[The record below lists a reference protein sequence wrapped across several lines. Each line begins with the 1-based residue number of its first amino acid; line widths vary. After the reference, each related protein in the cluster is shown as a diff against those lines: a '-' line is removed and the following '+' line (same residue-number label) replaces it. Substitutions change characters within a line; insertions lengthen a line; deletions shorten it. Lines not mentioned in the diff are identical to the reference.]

1 MLDLHIFKK
10 ILSPSV
16 FVHSPTA
23 HVPNAGLGHALAS
36 SDATLDL
43 RICRLF
49 FSTFPFM
56 AEKTLLLLDSFALAF
71 RMFYAY
77 SQNPLVNSKGEDVS
91 MMHGYWGAVL
101 RILAKHK
108 PTHFAIARD
117 VAHTKTFRHELYPD
131 YKANRGPMPEE
142 MAAQMPLLCESMEAS
157 GIPLLSEPGYEAD
170 DVMASAAEAAVN
182 AGFDHVVIISKD
194 KDMSQI
200 VTDKIHL
207 FHLEKGADGID
218 FGPQQVLEKYGIPPE
233 KIRDYLALMGD
244 SSDNVPG
251 VPKVGPKTAIQLLTE
266 YGDMDN
272 IYANLDNIKKK
283 GLHDNLANNKEQ
295 AFLSRELVTLQTK
308 RAYHGNLDALEF
320 CGLHS
325 DTLEGIFREHEIN
338 SLIRLLE
345 NVPSKTGFVRNEDGS
360 DEGSNSSE
368 CGCNDESGDSA
379 KVQKASFPADLP
391 PTYICVDNE
400 KIFEQMKKEFDAATE
415 IGIDTETDGLDPM
428 QCNIVGLC
436 LAAAEK
442 DGSVPKGYYVPLGHT
457 DDIGFPY
464 PSGKGGNFDFN
475 VIKNWLIDFWH
486 DSCEPA
492 TEKSSDSS
500 DNKQRRAL
508 VFHNAKFDLHVLA
521 RTFGLTQKE
530 IDSANI
536 VDTLIAAWMLS
547 PGQTGL
553 GLDNQVMQ
561 LLQHEM
567 IPIENLIGR
576 GKNQITFNRVNIKD
590 ATEYGAEDAVYT
602 LRLWK
607 PLRTKLQKYDYEKY
621 FFSQEMPLLKVLY
634 QMEGVGAF
642 VDTKILK
649 KLETDL
655 QHRIEKLEKEIC
667 DMAGCEFNIGSPKQ
681 LGEVLF
687 DTLGLPEIKKRSTD
701 AAVLEE
707 LSFRAAHPIV
717 FAVIEYR
724 ELKKMQ
730 STYVSVLPTLVNP
743 DTKRIH
749 TSFIQWGTATGRLSS
764 RDPNLQNIPV
774 RSELGKQIR
783 AAFVPQNPSN
793 VILAVDYSQIELR
806 MLAHLSGDEALI
818 ESYKEG
824 IDIHARTAAAINRVN
839 IDDVTADMRRDAKVV
854 NFGVLYGMTAF
865 RLSRDLKIPMGQAKS
880 FIDGYFEM
888 YQGVQKFI
896 EDTKAAAHRDGYVET
911 LSGRRRYIAGIDSSD
926 RMESQMAERMAV
938 NTPVQGSAADLIKIA
953 MIRIQKRINDENLPL
968 RMMLQVHDELVFEC
982 PKDQVEELSAMVKS
996 EMEGAMEL
1004 KVPLVASVGFGK
1016 NWLEAH

>member
-1 MLDLHIFKK
+1 
-10 ILSPSV
+10 
-16 FVHSPTA
+16 
-23 HVPNAGLGHALAS
+23 
-36 SDATLDL
+36 
-43 RICRLF
+43 
-49 FSTFPFM
+49 M

-308 RAYHGNLDALEF
+308 RAYNGNLDALEF
-320 CGLHS
+320 CGIHS
-325 DTLEGIFREHEIN
+325 DTLENIFREHEIN

-345 NVPSKTGFVRNEDGS
+345 NVPSKTGFVRKDGS
-360 DEGSNSSE
+360 DDSATGAENNGTS
-368 CGCNDESGDSA
+368 DDASGDSSNS
-379 KVQKASFPADLP
+379 KVTKASFPADHP
-391 PTYICVDNE
+391 PTYICVDNDE
-400 KIFEQMKKEFDAATE
+400 VFEQMKKEFDEATE

-436 LAAAEK
+436 LAAAAK
-442 DGSVPKGYYVPLGHT
+442 DGSVPKGYYIPLGHT

-464 PSGKGGNFDFN
+464 PAGKGGNFDFN
-475 VIKNWLIDFWH
+475 VTKKWFVDFWN
-486 DSCEPA
+486 DSCARPD
-492 TEKSSDSS
+492 SDS
-500 DNKQRRAL
+500 KQHSGDPKRSL

-521 RTFGLTQKE
+521 RTFGLTQKQ

-536 VDTLIAAWMLS
+536 IDTLIAAWMLS

-576 GKNQITFNRVNIKD
+576 GKNQITFNRTPIKD

-602 LRLWK
+602 LRLWA
-607 PLRTKLQKYDYEKY
+607 PLRAKLQKYDYEKY

-649 KLETDL
+649 KLQTDL
-655 QHRIEKLEKEIC
+655 EHRIEKLEKEIC

-707 LSFRAAHPIV
+707 LSFRSAHPIV

-774 RSELGKQIR
+774 RSDLGKQIR
-783 AAFVPQNPSN
+783 AAFVPQNPNN

-824 IDIHARTAAAINRVN
+824 IDIHARTAAAINRVSLE
-839 IDDVTADMRRDAKVV
+839 DVTADMRRDAKVV

-865 RLSRDLKIPMGQAKS
+865 RLSRDLKIPMAQAKS

-896 EDTKAAAHRDGYVET
+896 DDTKAAAHRDGYVET

-996 EMEGAMEL
+996 EMESAMEL

>member
-1 MLDLHIFKK
+1 
-10 ILSPSV
+10 
-16 FVHSPTA
+16 
-23 HVPNAGLGHALAS
+23 
-36 SDATLDL
+36 
-43 RICRLF
+43 
-49 FSTFPFM
+49 M
-56 AEKTLLLLDSFALAF
+56 AEKTLLLLDSYALAF

-77 SQNPLVNSKGEDVS
+77 SQNPLKNSQGEDVS

-142 MAAQMPLLCESMEAS
+142 MAVQMPLLGESLEAS

-170 DVMASAAEAAVN
+170 DVMASTAVAAIE
-182 AGFDHVVIISKD
+182 AGFDSVVILSKD

-207 FHLEKGADGID
+207 FHLTKGADGID
-218 FGPQQVLEKYGIPPE
+218 FGPEQVMEKYGLPPE

-244 SSDNVPG
+244 ASDNVPG
-251 VPKVGPKTAIQLLTE
+251 VPKVGPKTAIQLLND

-272 IYANLDNIKKK
+272 LYANLDKITKK
-283 GLHDNLANNKEQ
+283 GLHDNLANNREK

-308 RAYHGNLDALEF
+308 RAFSGNLEALEYN
-320 CGLHS
+320 GLHV
-325 DTLEGIFREHEIN
+325 DTLAQMFKDHEIN
-338 SLIRLLE
+338 SLLRLLE
-345 NVPSKTGFVRNEDGS
+345 KVPSKAGFVSDG
-360 DEGSNSSE
+360 EPV
-368 CGCNDESGDSA
+368 A
-379 KVQKASFPADLP
+379 ASFPVEDLP
-391 PTYICVDNE
+391 TYVCVDTE
-400 KIFEQMKKEFDAATE
+400 EIFEQMKAEFAAASTV
-415 IGIDTETDGLDPM
+415 GIDTETDGLDPM

-436 LAAAEK
+436 LACADN
-442 DGSVPKGYYVPLGHT
+442 DGKVAKGYYIPLAHT
-457 DDIGFPY
+457 DEIGFPL
-464 PSGKGGNFDFN
+464 PASKGGNFDFN
-475 VIKNWLIDFWH
+475 KAKEWFCAFFADVT
-486 DSCEPA
+486 PA
-492 TEKSSDSS
+492 AGSETP
-500 DNKQRRAL
+500 RAF

-521 RTFGLTQKE
+521 RAFKIPQTV
-530 IDSANI
+530 IDNANI
-536 VDTLIAAWMLS
+536 IDTLIAAWMLS
-547 PGQTGL
+547 PGQSGL

-561 LLQHEM
+561 RLQHEM

-576 GKNQITFNRVNIKD
+576 GKNQITFNRTPIKD

-607 PLRTKLQKYDYEKY
+607 PLKQELEKLDYVKY
-621 FFSQEMPLLKVLY
+621 FFAQEMPLLKVLY
-634 QMEGVGAF
+634 QMESVGVAID
-642 VDTKILK
+642 VPALK
-649 KLETDL
+649 TLEQEL
-655 QHRIEKLEKEIC
+655 ARRIENLEKEIC
-667 DMAGCEFNIGSPKQ
+667 DMAGVEFNIGSPKQ
-681 LGEVLF
+681 LGDVLF

-701 AAVLEE
+701 AVVLEE
-707 LSFRAAHPIV
+707 LSYKAPHPIV

-730 STYVSVLPTLVNP
+730 STYISVLPTLINP
-743 DTKRIH
+743 DTRRIH

-774 RSELGKQIR
+774 RSDLGKKIR
-783 AAFVPQNPSN
+783 AAFIPQSKDN

-824 IDIHARTAAAINRVN
+824 IDIHARTAAAIYGV
-839 IDDVTADMRRDAKVV
+839 DLDAVTSDMRRDAKVV

-865 RLSRDLKIPMGQAKS
+865 RLARDLKIPMSQARD
-880 FIDGYFEM
+880 FIDGYFGM
-888 YQGVQKFI
+888 YQGVQQFI

-953 MIRIQKRINDENLPL
+953 MIRIQKRINEENLPL

-982 PKDQVEELSAMVKS
+982 PRDQVEAMAQMVKS
-996 EMEGAMEL
+996 EMEGAMQL
-1004 KVPLVASVGFGK
+1004 KVPLVASVGFGE

>member
-1 MLDLHIFKK
+1 M
-10 ILSPSV
+10 P
-16 FVHSPTA
+16 
-23 HVPNAGLGHALAS
+23 
-36 SDATLDL
+36 ATLGL
-43 RICRLF
+43 RI
-49 FSTFPFM
+49 FSTFPSM

-170 DVMASAAEAAVN
+170 DVMASAAEAAVK

-218 FGPQQVLEKYGIPPE
+218 FGPQQVIEKYGIPPE

-320 CGLHS
+320 CGIHS

-345 NVPSKTGFVRNEDGS
+345 NVPSKTGFVRKDDS
-360 DEGSNSSE
+360 DDPATGAEN
-368 CGCNDESGDSA
+368 N
-379 KVQKASFPADLP
+379 KVGEPAEPPADNP

-400 KIFEQMKKEFDAATE
+400 ETFEQLKKEFDKATE

-436 LAAAEK
+436 LAAAAK
-442 DGSVPKGYYVPLGHT
+442 DGSVPKGYYIPLGHT

-464 PSGKGGNFDFN
+464 PAGKGGNFDFN
-475 VIKNWLIDFWH
+475 ATKKWFIDFWN
-486 DSCEPA
+486 DSCD
-492 TEKSSDSS
+492 TKRS
-500 DNKQRRAL
+500 L

-521 RTFGLTQKE
+521 RTFGLTQKQ

-576 GKNQITFNRVNIKD
+576 GKNQITFNRTPIKD

-602 LRLWK
+602 LRLWA
-607 PLRTKLQKYDYEKY
+607 PLRMKLQKYDYEKY

-655 QHRIEKLEKEIC
+655 QHRIEKIEKEIC

-774 RSELGKQIR
+774 RSDLGKQIR
-783 AAFVPQNPSN
+783 AAFVPQNPNN

-806 MLAHLSGDEALI
+806 MLAHLSGDVALI

-839 IDDVTADMRRDAKVV
+839 LEDVTADMRRDAKVV

-896 EDTKAAAHRDGYVET
+896 DDTKAAAHRDGYVET

-982 PKDQVEELSAMVKS
+982 PKGQVEELSEMVKA

>member
-1 MLDLHIFKK
+1 M
-10 ILSPSV
+10 P
-16 FVHSPTA
+16 
-23 HVPNAGLGHALAS
+23 
-36 SDATLDL
+36 
-43 RICRLF
+43 
-49 FSTFPFM
+49 
-56 AEKTLLLLDSFALAF
+56 KTLLLLDSYALAF

-77 SQNPLVNSKGEDVS
+77 SQNPLKNSQGEDVS

-101 RILAKHK
+101 RILAQHK

-142 MAAQMPLLCESMEAS
+142 MAAQMPLLGESLEAS

-170 DVMASAAEAAVN
+170 DVMASTAVAAVE
-182 AGFDHVVIISKD
+182 AGFDSVVILSKD

-207 FHLEKGADGID
+207 FHLTKGADGID
-218 FGPQQVLEKYGIPPE
+218 FGPEQVLEKYGLPPE

-244 SSDNVPG
+244 ASDNVPG
-251 VPKVGPKTAIQLLTE
+251 VPKVGPKTAIQLLND

-272 IYANLDNIKKK
+272 LYANLDKITKK
-283 GLHDNLANNKEQ
+283 GLHDNLANNREK

-308 RAYHGNLDALEF
+308 RAFSGNLDALEYN
-320 CGLHS
+320 GLHV
-325 DTLEGIFREHEIN
+325 DTLAQMFKDHEIN
-338 SLIRLLE
+338 SLLRLLE
-345 NVPSKTGFVRNEDGS
+345 KVPSKTGFVRNDDPNNAGA
-360 DEGSNSSE
+360 EGAN
-368 CGCNDESGDSA
+368 GDVA
-379 KVQKASFPADLP
+379 IQAASFPVDVP
-391 PTYICVDNE
+391 PPYICVDTDE
-400 KIFEQMKKEFDAATE
+400 IFEQMKAEFSASSL
-415 IGIDTETDGLDPM
+415 IGVDTETDGLDPM
-428 QCNIVGLC
+428 QCNIVGFC
-436 LAAAEK
+436 LASADSEGNVA
-442 DGSVPKGYYVPLGHT
+442 KGYYIPLAHT
-457 DDIGFPY
+457 DEIGFPL
-464 PSGKGGNFDFN
+464 PAGKGGNFDFN
-475 VIKNWLIDFWH
+475 KAANWFKEFFADNAPVA
-486 DSCEPA
+486 DNNGA
-492 TEKSSDSS
+492 DGASS
-500 DNKQRRAL
+500 KRAF

-521 RTFGLTQKE
+521 RAFKIPQAT

-547 PGQTGL
+547 PGQSGL

-561 LLQHEM
+561 RLQHEM

-576 GKNQITFNRVNIKD
+576 GKNQITFNRTSIKD

-602 LRLWK
+602 LRLWE
-607 PLRTKLQKYDYEKY
+607 PLRRELEKLDYVKY
-621 FFSQEMPLLKVLY
+621 FFAQEMPLLKVLY
-634 QMEGVGAF
+634 QMESVGVAID
-642 VDTKILK
+642 VPALK
-649 KLETDL
+649 TLEQEL
-655 QHRIEKLEKEIC
+655 ARRIENLEKEIC
-667 DMAGCEFNIGSPKQ
+667 DMAGVEFNIGSPKQ
-681 LGEVLF
+681 LGDVLF

-701 AAVLEE
+701 AVVLEE
-707 LSFRAAHPIV
+707 LSYKAPHPIV

-730 STYVSVLPTLVNP
+730 STYISVLPTLINP
-743 DTKRIH
+743 DTRRIH

-774 RSELGKQIR
+774 RSDLGKKIR
-783 AAFVPQNPSN
+783 AAFIPQSKDN

-806 MLAHLSGDEALI
+806 MLAHLSGDAALI

-824 IDIHARTAAAINRVN
+824 IDIHARTAAAIYGV
-839 IDDVTADMRRDAKVV
+839 DLDAVTSDMRRDAKVV

-865 RLSRDLKIPMGQAKS
+865 RLARDLKIPMSQARD
-880 FIDGYFEM
+880 FIDGYFGM
-888 YQGVQKFI
+888 YQGVQQFI

-953 MIRIQKRINDENLPL
+953 MIRIQKRINEEKLPL
-968 RMMLQVHDELVFEC
+968 KMMLQVHDELVFEC
-982 PKDQVEELSAMVKS
+982 PRDQVEAMAQMVKS

-1004 KVPLVASVGFGK
+1004 KVPLVASVGFGE

>member
-1 MLDLHIFKK
+1 M
-10 ILSPSV
+10 P
-16 FVHSPTA
+16 
-23 HVPNAGLGHALAS
+23 
-36 SDATLDL
+36 
-43 RICRLF
+43 
-49 FSTFPFM
+49 
-56 AEKTLLLLDSFALAF
+56 EKTLLLLDSYALAF

-77 SQNPLVNSKGEDVS
+77 SQNPLKNSQGEEVS

-142 MAAQMPLLCESMEAS
+142 MAAQMPLLGESLEAS

-170 DVMASAAEAAVN
+170 DVMASTAMAAVE
-182 AGFDHVVIISKD
+182 AGFDHVVILSKD

-207 FHLEKGADGID
+207 FHLTKGADGID
-218 FGPQQVLEKYGIPPE
+218 FGPEQVLEKYGLPPE

-244 SSDNVPG
+244 ASDNVPG
-251 VPKVGPKTAIQLLTE
+251 VPKVGPKTAIQLLNDF
-266 YGDMDN
+266 GDMDN
-272 IYANLDNIKKK
+272 LYANLDKVTKK
-283 GLHDNLANNKEQ
+283 GLHDNLENNREK

-308 RAYHGNLDALEF
+308 RAFSGNLDTLEYN
-320 CGLHS
+320 GLHV
-325 DTLEGIFREHEIN
+325 DTLAQMFKDHEIN
-338 SLIRLLE
+338 SLLRLLE
-345 NVPSKTGFVRNEDGS
+345 GIPSKTGFVRESDGT
-360 DEGSNSSE
+360 GSA
-368 CGCNDESGDSA
+368 DSA
-379 KVQKASFPADLP
+379 NGDAVVSADFPVDVP
-391 PTYICVDNE
+391 PTYICVDTDE
-400 KIFEQMKKEFDAATE
+400 IFEQMKAEFAAASTV
-415 IGIDTETDGLDPM
+415 GIDTETDGLDPM
-428 QCNIVGLC
+428 QCNLVGLC
-436 LAAAEK
+436 LSADPA
-442 DGSVPKGYYVPLGHT
+442 KGYYIPLGHS
-457 DDIGFPY
+457 DEIGFPL
-464 PSGKGGNFDFN
+464 PTGPKGNYD
-475 VIKNWLIDFWH
+475 L
-486 DSCEPA
+486 
-492 TEKSSDSS
+492 
-500 DNKQRRAL
+500 NKVKAWFSEFIQSPREL

-521 RTFGLTQKE
+521 RTFKIPQSA
-530 IDSANI
+530 IDNANLI
-536 VDTLIAAWMLS
+536 DTLIAAWMLS
-547 PGQTGL
+547 PGQSGL

-561 LLQHEM
+561 RLQHEM

-602 LRLWK
+602 LRLWE
-607 PLRTKLQKYDYEKY
+607 PLKKELEKLDYVKY
-621 FFSQEMPLLKVLY
+621 FFEQEMPLLKVLF
-634 QMEGVGAF
+634 QMESVGVAID
-642 VDTKILK
+642 VPALK
-649 KLETDL
+649 TLEQEL
-655 QHRIEKLEKEIC
+655 QRRIENLEKEIC
-667 DMAGCEFNIGSPKQ
+667 DMAGFEFNIGSPKQ

-701 AAVLEE
+701 AVVLEE
-707 LSFRAAHPIV
+707 LSFKAPHPIV

-730 STYVSVLPTLVNP
+730 STYITVLPTLVNP

-774 RSELGKQIR
+774 RSDLGKKIR
-783 AAFVPQNPSN
+783 ASFVPQSKDN

-824 IDIHARTAAAINRVN
+824 IDIHARTAAAIYGVN
-839 IDDVTADMRRDAKVV
+839 LDEVNSDMRRDAKVV

-865 RLSRDLKIPMGQAKS
+865 RLSRDLKIPMSQAKD
-880 FIDGYFEM
+880 FITGYFDM
-888 YQGVQKFI
+888 YKGVQQYI
-896 EDTKAAAHRDGYVET
+896 EDIKAAAHRDGYVET

-953 MIRIQKRINDENLPL
+953 MIRIQKRINEENLPL
-968 RMMLQVHDELVFEC
+968 KMMLQVHDELVFEC
-982 PKDQVEELSAMVKS
+982 PRDQVEPMSQMVKA
-996 EMEGAMEL
+996 EMEGAMQL
-1004 KVPLVASVGFGK
+1004 KVPLVASVGFGE

>member
-1 MLDLHIFKK
+1 
-10 ILSPSV
+10 
-16 FVHSPTA
+16 
-23 HVPNAGLGHALAS
+23 
-36 SDATLDL
+36 
-43 RICRLF
+43 
-49 FSTFPFM
+49 M
-56 AEKTLLLLDSFALAF
+56 AEKTLLLLDSYALAF

-77 SQNPLVNSKGEDVS
+77 SQNPLKNSQGEDVS

-101 RILAKHK
+101 RILAKHN

-117 VAHTKTFRHELYPD
+117 VAHTKTFRHDLYPD

-142 MAAQMPLLCESMEAS
+142 MAAQMPLLGESLEAS

-170 DVMASAAEAAVN
+170 DVMASTATAAIE
-182 AGFDHVVIISKD
+182 AGFDHVVILSKD

-200 VTDKIHL
+200 VSDKIHL
-207 FHLEKGADGID
+207 FHLTKGADGID
-218 FGPQQVLEKYGIPPE
+218 FGPEQVLEKYGLPPE

-244 SSDNVPG
+244 ASDNVPG
-251 VPKVGPKTAIQLLTE
+251 VPKVGPKTAIQLLND

-272 IYANLDNIKKK
+272 LYANLDKITKK
-283 GLHDNLANNKEQ
+283 GLHDNLANNREK

-308 RAYHGNLDALEF
+308 RAFNGNLDALEYN
-320 CGLHS
+320 GLHV
-325 DTLEGIFREHEIN
+325 DTLAQMFKDHEIN
-338 SLIRLLE
+338 SLLRLLE
-345 NVPSKTGFVRNEDGS
+345 KVPSKTGFVREDSSENGADGS
-360 DEGSNSSE
+360 AAVERT
-368 CGCNDESGDSA
+368 
-379 KVQKASFPADLP
+379 SFPVEEL
-391 PTYICVDNE
+391 PTYICVDTDE
-400 KIFEQMKKEFDAATE
+400 IFEQMKAEFNAATTV
-415 IGIDTETDGLDPM
+415 GIDTETDGLDPM

-436 LAAAEK
+436 LSADPA
-442 DGSVPKGYYVPLGHT
+442 KGYYIPLAHT
-457 DDIGFPY
+457 DEIGFPL
-464 PSGKGGNFDFN
+464 PATKGGNFDFN
-475 VIKNWLIDFWH
+475 KVASWLKDLIK
-486 DSCEPA
+486 SPRE
-492 TEKSSDSS
+492 
-500 DNKQRRAL
+500 L

-521 RTFGLTQKE
+521 RAFKIPQAD

-547 PGQTGL
+547 PGQSGL

-561 LLQHEM
+561 RLQHEM

-576 GKNQITFNRVNIKD
+576 GKNQITFNRAPIKD

-602 LRLWK
+602 LRLWE
-607 PLRTKLQKYDYEKY
+607 PLKKELEKFDYVKY
-621 FFSQEMPLLKVLY
+621 FFEQEMPLLKVLY
-634 QMEGVGAF
+634 QMETVGVAID
-642 VDTKILK
+642 VPALK
-649 KLETDL
+649 TLEQEL
-655 QHRIEKLEKEIC
+655 QQKIEKLEKEIC
-667 DMAGCEFNIGSPKQ
+667 DMAGFEFNIGSPKQ

-701 AAVLEE
+701 AVVLEE
-707 LSFRAAHPIV
+707 LSFRAPHPIV
-717 FAVIEYR
+717 FSVIEYR

-730 STYVSVLPTLVNP
+730 STYISVLPTLVNP
-743 DTKRIH
+743 DTHRIH

-774 RSELGKQIR
+774 RSDLGKKIR
-783 AAFVPQNPSN
+783 AAFIPQGKDN

-824 IDIHARTAAAINRVN
+824 IDIHARTAAAIYGAD
-839 IDDVTADMRRDAKVV
+839 IKDVTSDMRRDAKVV

-865 RLSRDLKIPMGQAKS
+865 RLARDLKIPMSQAKD
-880 FIDGYFEM
+880 FITGYFDM
-888 YQGVQKFI
+888 YQGVQKYI
-896 EDTKAAAHRDGYVET
+896 EDVKASAHRDGYVET

-953 MIRIQKRINDENLPL
+953 MIRIQKKINDENLPL

-982 PKDQVEELSAMVKS
+982 PKDQVEPMSQMVKA
-996 EMEGAMEL
+996 EMEGAMQL
-1004 KVPLVASVGFGK
+1004 KVPLVASVGFGE

>member
-1 MLDLHIFKK
+1 
-10 ILSPSV
+10 
-16 FVHSPTA
+16 
-23 HVPNAGLGHALAS
+23 
-36 SDATLDL
+36 
-43 RICRLF
+43 
-49 FSTFPFM
+49 M
-56 AEKTLLLLDSFALAF
+56 AEKTLLLLDSYALAF

-77 SQNPLVNSKGEDVS
+77 SQNPLKNSQGEDVS

-101 RILAKHK
+101 RILAKHN

-117 VAHTKTFRHELYPD
+117 VAHTKTFRHDLYPD

-142 MAAQMPLLCESMEAS
+142 MAAQMPLLGESLEAS

-170 DVMASAAEAAVN
+170 DVMASTATAAIE
-182 AGFDHVVIISKD
+182 AGFDHVVILSKD

-200 VTDKIHL
+200 VSDKIHL
-207 FHLEKGADGID
+207 FHLTKGADGID
-218 FGPQQVLEKYGIPPE
+218 FGPEQVLEKYGLPPE

-244 SSDNVPG
+244 ASDNVPG
-251 VPKVGPKTAIQLLTE
+251 VPKVGPKTAIQLLND

-272 IYANLDNIKKK
+272 LYANLDKITKK
-283 GLHDNLANNKEQ
+283 GLHDNLANNREK

-308 RAYHGNLDALEF
+308 RAFNGNLDALEYN
-320 CGLHS
+320 GLHV
-325 DTLEGIFREHEIN
+325 DTLAQMFKDHEIN
-338 SLIRLLE
+338 SLLRLLE
-345 NVPSKTGFVRNEDGS
+345 KVPSKTGFVREDSSENGADGS
-360 DEGSNSSE
+360 AAVER
-368 CGCNDESGDSA
+368 
-379 KVQKASFPADLP
+379 ASFPVEEL
-391 PTYICVDNE
+391 PTYNCVDTDE
-400 KIFEQMKKEFDAATE
+400 IFEQMMAEFNAATTV
-415 IGIDTETDGLDPM
+415 GIDTETDGLDPM

-436 LAAAEK
+436 LSADPA
-442 DGSVPKGYYVPLGHT
+442 KGYYIPLAHT
-457 DDIGFPY
+457 DEIGFPL
-464 PSGKGGNFDFN
+464 PATKGGNFDFN
-475 VIKNWLIDFWH
+475 KVASWLKDLIK
-486 DSCEPA
+486 SPRE
-492 TEKSSDSS
+492 
-500 DNKQRRAL
+500 L

-521 RTFGLTQKE
+521 RAFKIPQAD

-547 PGQTGL
+547 PGQSGL

-561 LLQHEM
+561 RLQHEM

-576 GKNQITFNRVNIKD
+576 GKNQITFNRAPIKD

-602 LRLWK
+602 LRLWE
-607 PLRTKLQKYDYEKY
+607 PLKKELEKFDYVKY
-621 FFSQEMPLLKVLY
+621 FFEQEMPLLKVLY
-634 QMEGVGAF
+634 QMETVGVAID
-642 VDTKILK
+642 VPALK
-649 KLETDL
+649 TLEQEL
-655 QHRIEKLEKEIC
+655 QQRIEKLEKEIC
-667 DMAGCEFNIGSPKQ
+667 DMAGFEFNIGSPKQ

-701 AAVLEE
+701 AVVLEE
-707 LSFRAAHPIV
+707 LSFRAPHPIV
-717 FAVIEYR
+717 FSVIEYR

-730 STYVSVLPTLVNP
+730 STYITVLPTLVNP
-743 DTKRIH
+743 DTRRIH

-774 RSELGKQIR
+774 RSDLGKKIR
-783 AAFVPQNPSN
+783 AAFIPQGKDN

-818 ESYKEG
+818 ESYREG
-824 IDIHARTAAAINRVN
+824 IDIHARTAAAIYGVGL
-839 IDDVTADMRRDAKVV
+839 DAVTSDMRRDAKVV

-865 RLSRDLKIPMGQAKS
+865 RLARDLKIPMSQAKD
-880 FIDGYFEM
+880 FITGYFDM
-888 YQGVQKFI
+888 YQGVQQYI
-896 EDTKAAAHRDGYVET
+896 EDVKASAHRDGYVET

-982 PKDQVEELSAMVKS
+982 PKDQVEAMAQMVKS

-1004 KVPLVASVGFGK
+1004 KVPLVASVGFGE
-1016 NWLEAH
+1016 NWLVAH

>member
-1 MLDLHIFKK
+1 M
-10 ILSPSV
+10 S
-16 FVHSPTA
+16 
-23 HVPNAGLGHALAS
+23 
-36 SDATLDL
+36 
-43 RICRLF
+43 
-49 FSTFPFM
+49 
-56 AEKTLLLLDSFALAF
+56 EKTLLLLDSYALAF

-77 SQNPLVNSKGEDVS
+77 SQNPLKNSQGEEVS

-142 MAAQMPLLCESMEAS
+142 MAAQMPLLGESLEAS

-170 DVMASAAEAAVN
+170 DVMASTAMAAVE
-182 AGFDHVVIISKD
+182 AGFDHVVILSKD

-200 VTDKIHL
+200 VSDKIHL
-207 FHLEKGADGID
+207 FHLTKGADGID
-218 FGPQQVLEKYGIPPE
+218 FGPEQVLEKYGLPPE

-244 SSDNVPG
+244 ASDNVPG
-251 VPKVGPKTAIQLLTE
+251 VPKVGPKTAIQLLND

-272 IYANLDNIKKK
+272 LYANLDKITKK
-283 GLHDNLANNKEQ
+283 GLHDNLANNREK

-308 RAYHGNLDALEF
+308 RAFSGNLDALEYN
-320 CGLHS
+320 GLHV
-325 DTLEGIFREHEIN
+325 DTLAQMFKDHEIN
-338 SLIRLLE
+338 SLLRLLE
-345 NVPSKTGFVRNEDGS
+345 KVPSKAGFVRDG
-360 DEGSNSSE
+360 EGEEGTSA
-368 CGCNDESGDSA
+368 GSGTLNGDA
-379 KVQKASFPADLP
+379 AIPAASVPVDVP
-391 PTYICVDNE
+391 PPYICVDTDE
-400 KIFEQMKKEFDAATE
+400 IFEQMKAEFAASSL
-415 IGIDTETDGLDPM
+415 IGVDTETDGLDPM
-428 QCNIVGLC
+428 QCNLVGLC
-436 LAAAEK
+436 LAAADSE
-442 DGSVPKGYYVPLGHT
+442 GNVAKGYYIPLGHS
-457 DDIGFPY
+457 DEIGFPL
-464 PSGKGGNFDFN
+464 PTGPKGNFDLNKVKAWF
-475 VIKNWLIDFWH
+475 
-486 DSCEPA
+486 CEFFA
-492 TEKSSDSS
+492 
-500 DNKQRRAL
+500 DNAPVAENDGAEGAASKRAF

-521 RTFGLTQKE
+521 RAFKIPQTV
-530 IDSANI
+530 IDNANI
-536 VDTLIAAWMLS
+536 IDTLIAAWMLS
-547 PGQTGL
+547 PGQSGL

-561 LLQHEM
+561 RLQHEM

-576 GKNQITFNRVNIKD
+576 GKNQITFNRAPIKE

-607 PLRTKLQKYDYEKY
+607 PLKQELEKLDYVKY
-621 FFSQEMPLLKVLY
+621 FFEQEMPLLKVLY
-634 QMEGVGAF
+634 QMESVGVAID
-642 VDTKILK
+642 VPALK
-649 KLETDL
+649 TLEQEL
-655 QHRIEKLEKEIC
+655 ARRIENLEKEIC
-667 DMAGCEFNIGSPKQ
+667 DMAGVEFNIGSPKQ
-681 LGEVLF
+681 LGDVLF

-701 AAVLEE
+701 AVVLEE
-707 LSFRAAHPIV
+707 LSFKAPHPIV

-730 STYVSVLPTLVNP
+730 STYISVLPTLVNP

-774 RSELGKQIR
+774 RSDLGKKIR
-783 AAFVPQNPSN
+783 AAFVPQNKDN

-824 IDIHARTAAAINRVN
+824 IDIHARTAAAIYGVGLNE
-839 IDDVTADMRRDAKVV
+839 VTSDMRRDAKVV

-865 RLSRDLKIPMGQAKS
+865 RLSRDLKIPMSQAKD
-880 FIDGYFEM
+880 FITGYFDM
-888 YQGVQKFI
+888 YQGVQQYI
-896 EDTKAAAHRDGYVET
+896 EDIKAAAHRDGYVET

-953 MIRIQKRINDENLPL
+953 MIRIQKRINAENLPL

-982 PKDQVEELSAMVKS
+982 PRDQVEAMAQMVKS
-996 EMEGAMEL
+996 EMEGAMQL
-1004 KVPLVASVGFGK
+1004 KVPLVASAGFGE

>member
-1 MLDLHIFKK
+1 
-10 ILSPSV
+10 
-16 FVHSPTA
+16 
-23 HVPNAGLGHALAS
+23 
-36 SDATLDL
+36 
-43 RICRLF
+43 
-49 FSTFPFM
+49 M

-77 SQNPLVNSKGEDVS
+77 SQNPLVNSKGEEVS

-142 MAAQMPLLCESMEAS
+142 MAAQMPLLCESLEAS

-320 CGLHS
+320 CGIHS
-325 DTLEGIFREHEIN
+325 DTLEGIFKEHEIN

-345 NVPSKTGFVRNEDGS
+345 NVPSKTGFVRKDDGS
-360 DEGSNSSE
+360 SNDSRAS
-368 CGCNDESGDSA
+368 DSTSDDASGDSSNS
-379 KVQKASFPADLP
+379 KVTKASFPADLP
-391 PTYICVDNE
+391 PTYICVDNDE
-400 KIFEQMKKEFDAATE
+400 VFEQMKKEFDKATE

-436 LAAAEK
+436 LAAAAK
-442 DGSVPKGYYVPLGHT
+442 DGSVPKGYYIPLGHT

-464 PSGKGGNFDFN
+464 PAGKGGNFDFN
-475 VIKNWLIDFWH
+475 ATKKWFIEFWN
-486 DSCEPA
+486 DSCTLPASGSKRPDGEP
-492 TEKSSDSS
+492 KRS
-500 DNKQRRAL
+500 L
-508 VFHNAKFDLHVLA
+508 IFHNAKFDLHVLA
-521 RTFGLTQKE
+521 RTFGLTQQQ

-536 VDTLIAAWMLS
+536 IDTLIAAWMLS

-576 GKNQITFNRVNIKD
+576 GKNQITFNRTPIKD

-602 LRLWK
+602 LRLWA
-607 PLRTKLQKYDYEKY
+607 PLRAKLQKYDYEKY

-649 KLETDL
+649 KLQTDL
-655 QHRIEKLEKEIC
+655 EHRIEKLEKEIC

-707 LSFRAAHPIV
+707 LSFRSAHPIV

-783 AAFVPQNPSN
+783 AAFVPQNPNN

-824 IDIHARTAAAINRVN
+824 IDIHARTAAAINRVSLE
-839 IDDVTADMRRDAKVV
+839 DVTADMRRDAKVV

-865 RLSRDLKIPMGQAKS
+865 RLSRDLKIPMAQAKS

-896 EDTKAAAHRDGYVET
+896 DDTKAAAHRDGYVET

-982 PKDQVEELSAMVKS
+982 PREQVEELSAMVKS

>member
-1 MLDLHIFKK
+1 M
-10 ILSPSV
+10 P
-16 FVHSPTA
+16 
-23 HVPNAGLGHALAS
+23 
-36 SDATLDL
+36 
-43 RICRLF
+43 
-49 FSTFPFM
+49 
-56 AEKTLLLLDSFALAF
+56 EKTLLLLDSYALAF

-77 SQNPLVNSKGEDVS
+77 SQNPLKNSQGEEVS

-142 MAAQMPLLCESMEAS
+142 MAAQMPLLGESLEAS

-170 DVMASAAEAAVN
+170 DVMASTAMAAVE
-182 AGFDHVVIISKD
+182 AGFDHVVILSKD

-207 FHLEKGADGID
+207 FHLTKGADGID
-218 FGPQQVLEKYGIPPE
+218 FGPEQVLEKYGLPPE

-244 SSDNVPG
+244 TSDNVPG
-251 VPKVGPKTAIQLLTE
+251 VPKVGPKTAIQLLNDF
-266 YGDMDN
+266 GDMDN
-272 IYANLDNIKKK
+272 LYANLDKVTKK
-283 GLHDNLANNKEQ
+283 GLHDNLENNREK

-308 RAYHGNLDALEF
+308 RAFSGNLDTLEYN
-320 CGLHS
+320 GLHV
-325 DTLEGIFREHEIN
+325 DTLAQMFKDHEIN
-338 SLIRLLE
+338 SLLRLLE
-345 NVPSKTGFVRNEDGS
+345 GIPSKTGFVRESDGT
-360 DEGSNSSE
+360 ESS
-368 CGCNDESGDSA
+368 DSA
-379 KVQKASFPADLP
+379 NGDAVVSADFPVDVP
-391 PTYICVDNE
+391 PTYICVDTDE
-400 KIFEQMKKEFDAATE
+400 IFEQMKAEFAAASTV
-415 IGIDTETDGLDPM
+415 GIDTETDGLDPM
-428 QCNIVGLC
+428 QCNLVGLC
-436 LAAAEK
+436 LSADPA
-442 DGSVPKGYYVPLGHT
+442 KGYYIPLGHS
-457 DDIGFPY
+457 DEIGFPL
-464 PSGKGGNFDFN
+464 PTGPKGNYD
-475 VIKNWLIDFWH
+475 L
-486 DSCEPA
+486 
-492 TEKSSDSS
+492 
-500 DNKQRRAL
+500 NKVKAWFSEFIQSPREL

-521 RTFGLTQKE
+521 RAFKIPQSA
-530 IDSANI
+530 IDNANLI
-536 VDTLIAAWMLS
+536 DTLIAAWMLS
-547 PGQTGL
+547 PGQSGL

-561 LLQHEM
+561 RLQHEM

-602 LRLWK
+602 LRLWE
-607 PLRTKLQKYDYEKY
+607 PLRRELEKLDYVKY
-621 FFSQEMPLLKVLY
+621 FFEQEMPLLKVLF
-634 QMEGVGAF
+634 QMESVGVAID
-642 VDTKILK
+642 VPALK
-649 KLETDL
+649 TLEQEL
-655 QHRIEKLEKEIC
+655 QRRIENLEKEIC
-667 DMAGCEFNIGSPKQ
+667 DMAGFEFNIGSPKQ

-701 AAVLEE
+701 AVVLEE
-707 LSFRAAHPIV
+707 LSFKAPHPIV

-730 STYVSVLPTLVNP
+730 STYITVLPTLVNP

-774 RSELGKQIR
+774 RSDLGKKIR
-783 AAFVPQNPSN
+783 AAFVPQNKDN

-824 IDIHARTAAAINRVN
+824 IDIHARTAAAIYGVKLDEVN
-839 IDDVTADMRRDAKVV
+839 SDMRRDAKVV

-865 RLSRDLKIPMGQAKS
+865 RLSRDLKIPMSQAKD
-880 FIDGYFEM
+880 FITGYFDM
-888 YQGVQKFI
+888 YQGVQQYI
-896 EDTKAAAHRDGYVET
+896 EDIKAAAHRDGYVET

-953 MIRIQKRINDENLPL
+953 MIRIQKRINAEHLPL
-968 RMMLQVHDELVFEC
+968 KMMLQVHDELVFEC
-982 PKDQVEELSAMVKS
+982 PRDQVEPMSQMVKA
-996 EMEGAMEL
+996 EMEGAMQL
-1004 KVPLVASVGFGK
+1004 KVPLVASVGFGE

>member
-1 MLDLHIFKK
+1 M
-10 ILSPSV
+10 S
-16 FVHSPTA
+16 
-23 HVPNAGLGHALAS
+23 
-36 SDATLDL
+36 
-43 RICRLF
+43 
-49 FSTFPFM
+49 
-56 AEKTLLLLDSFALAF
+56 EKTLLLLDSYALAF

-77 SQNPLVNSKGEDVS
+77 SQNPLKNSQGEEVS

-142 MAAQMPLLCESMEAS
+142 MAAQMPLLGESLEAS

-170 DVMASAAEAAVN
+170 DVMASTAMAAVE
-182 AGFDHVVIISKD
+182 AGFDHVVILSKD

-200 VTDKIHL
+200 VSDKIHL
-207 FHLEKGADGID
+207 FHLTKGADGID
-218 FGPQQVLEKYGIPPE
+218 FGPEQVLEKYGLPPE

-244 SSDNVPG
+244 ASDNVPG
-251 VPKVGPKTAIQLLTE
+251 VPKVGPKTAIQLLND

-272 IYANLDNIKKK
+272 LYANLDKITKK
-283 GLHDNLANNKEQ
+283 GLHDNLANNREK

-308 RAYHGNLDALEF
+308 RAFSGNLDALEYN
-320 CGLHS
+320 GLHV
-325 DTLEGIFREHEIN
+325 DTLAQMFKDHEIN
-338 SLIRLLE
+338 SLLRLLE
-345 NVPSKTGFVRNEDGS
+345 KVPSKAGFVRDG
-360 DEGSNSSE
+360 EGEEGTSA
-368 CGCNDESGDSA
+368 GSGTLNGDA
-379 KVQKASFPADLP
+379 AIPAASVPVDVP
-391 PTYICVDNE
+391 PPYICVDTDE
-400 KIFEQMKKEFDAATE
+400 IFEQMKAEFAASSL
-415 IGIDTETDGLDPM
+415 IGVDTETDGLDPM
-428 QCNIVGLC
+428 QCNLVGLC
-436 LAAAEK
+436 LAAADSE
-442 DGSVPKGYYVPLGHT
+442 GNVAKGYYIPLGHS
-457 DDIGFPY
+457 DEIGFPL
-464 PSGKGGNFDFN
+464 PTGPKGNFDLNKVKAWF
-475 VIKNWLIDFWH
+475 
-486 DSCEPA
+486 CEFFADNAPVA
-492 TEKSSDSS
+492 ENDGTEGAASK
-500 DNKQRRAL
+500 RAF

-521 RTFGLTQKE
+521 RAFKIPQTV
-530 IDSANI
+530 IDNANI
-536 VDTLIAAWMLS
+536 IDTLIAAWMLS
-547 PGQTGL
+547 PGQSGL

-561 LLQHEM
+561 RLQHEM

-576 GKNQITFNRVNIKD
+576 GKNQITFNRAPIKE

-607 PLRTKLQKYDYEKY
+607 PLKQELEKLDYVKY
-621 FFSQEMPLLKVLY
+621 FFEQEMPLLKVLY
-634 QMEGVGAF
+634 QMESVGVAID
-642 VDTKILK
+642 VPALK
-649 KLETDL
+649 TLEQEL
-655 QHRIEKLEKEIC
+655 ARRIENLEKEIC
-667 DMAGCEFNIGSPKQ
+667 DMAGVEFNIGSPKQ
-681 LGEVLF
+681 LGDVLF

-701 AAVLEE
+701 AVVLEE
-707 LSFRAAHPIV
+707 LSFKAPHPIV

-730 STYVSVLPTLVNP
+730 STYISVLPTLVNP

-774 RSELGKQIR
+774 RSDLGKKIR
-783 AAFVPQNPSN
+783 AAFVPQNKDN

-824 IDIHARTAAAINRVN
+824 IDIHARTAAAIYGVGLNE
-839 IDDVTADMRRDAKVV
+839 VTSDMRRDAKVV

-865 RLSRDLKIPMGQAKS
+865 RLSRDLKIPMSQAKD
-880 FIDGYFEM
+880 FITGYFDM
-888 YQGVQKFI
+888 YQGVQQYI
-896 EDTKAAAHRDGYVET
+896 EDIKAAAHRDGYVET

-953 MIRIQKRINDENLPL
+953 MIRIQKRINAENLPL

-982 PKDQVEELSAMVKS
+982 PRDQVEAMAKMVKS
-996 EMEGAMEL
+996 EMEGAMQL
-1004 KVPLVASVGFGK
+1004 KVPLVASAGFGE

>member
-1 MLDLHIFKK
+1 
-10 ILSPSV
+10 
-16 FVHSPTA
+16 
-23 HVPNAGLGHALAS
+23 
-36 SDATLDL
+36 
-43 RICRLF
+43 
-49 FSTFPFM
+49 M

-117 VAHTKTFRHELYPD
+117 VAHTKTFRHKLYPD

-170 DVMASAAEAAVN
+170 DVMASAAEAAVK

-320 CGLHS
+320 CGIHS
-325 DTLEGIFREHEIN
+325 DTLESIFREHEIN

-345 NVPSKTGFVRNEDGS
+345 NVPSKTGFVRNDDS
-360 DEGSNSSE
+360 D
-368 CGCNDESGDSA
+368 DSA
-379 KVQKASFPADLP
+379 TGAENNKVGEPAEPPADIS

-400 KIFEQMKKEFDAATE
+400 ETFEQMKKEFDKATE

-428 QCNIVGLC
+428 QCSIVGLC
-436 LAAAEK
+436 LAAAAK
-442 DGSVPKGYYVPLGHT
+442 DGRVPKGYYIPLGHT

-464 PSGKGGNFDFN
+464 PAGKGGNFDFN
-475 VIKNWLIDFWH
+475 ATKKWFVEFWN
-486 DSCEPA
+486 DSCTLPA
-492 TEKSSDSS
+492 SSSKQHGGSSKSADSCNSDVIIEACKRS
-500 DNKQRRAL
+500 L

-521 RTFGLTQKE
+521 RTFGLTQKQ

-576 GKNQITFNRVNIKD
+576 GKNQITFNRTPIKD

-602 LRLWK
+602 LRLWA
-607 PLRTKLQKYDYEKY
+607 PLRMKLQKYDYEKY

-707 LSFRAAHPIV
+707 LSFRSAHPIV

-774 RSELGKQIR
+774 RSDLGKQIR
-783 AAFVPQNPSN
+783 AAFVPQNPNN

-806 MLAHLSGDEALI
+806 MLAHLSGDVALI

-824 IDIHARTAAAINRVN
+824 IDIHARTAAAINRVS
-839 IDDVTADMRRDAKVV
+839 IEDVTADMRRDAKVV

-865 RLSRDLKIPMGQAKS
+865 RLSRDLKIPMAQAKS

-896 EDTKAAAHRDGYVET
+896 DDTKAAAHRDGYVET

-982 PKDQVEELSAMVKS
+982 PKDQVEELSQMVKS

>member
-1 MLDLHIFKK
+1 
-10 ILSPSV
+10 
-16 FVHSPTA
+16 
-23 HVPNAGLGHALAS
+23 
-36 SDATLDL
+36 
-43 RICRLF
+43 
-49 FSTFPFM
+49 M
-56 AEKTLLLLDSFALAF
+56 AEKTLLLLDSYALAF

-77 SQNPLVNSKGEDVS
+77 SQNPLKNSKDEDVS

-142 MAAQMPLLCESMEAS
+142 MAAQMPLLGESLAAS

-170 DVMASAAEAAVN
+170 DVMASTAVAAAEA
-182 AGFDHVVIISKD
+182 GFDRILIISKD

-200 VTDKIHL
+200 VNDKIHL

-218 FGPQQVLEKYGIPPE
+218 FGPEQVVEKYGLPPE

-244 SSDNVPG
+244 ASDNVPG
-251 VPKVGPKTAIQLLTE
+251 VPKVGPKTAITLLEE

-272 IYANLDNIKKK
+272 IYANIDNIKKK
-283 GLHDNLANNKEQ
+283 GLHDNLANNREQ

-308 RAYHGNLDALEF
+308 RAFNGSLDALEYN
-320 CGLHS
+320 GVHV
-325 DTLEGIFREHEIN
+325 DTLAEMFKEHEIN
-338 SLIRLLE
+338 SLLRLLE
-345 NVPSKTGFVRNEDGS
+345 NIPSKTGFVKGEGS
-360 DEGSNSSE
+360 D
-368 CGCNDESGDSA
+368 SA
-379 KVQKASFPADLP
+379 SAVDGAAAEVVRADFDLP
-391 PTYICVDNE
+391 KDILPTYICVDSNE
-400 KIFEQMKKEFDAATE
+400 VFEQMKAEFAASNL

-436 LAAAEK
+436 LAATDSSDP
-442 DGSVPKGYYVPLGHT
+442 DGKVSKGYYIPLNHT
-457 DDIGFPY
+457 DEIGFPL
-464 PSGKGGNFDFN
+464 PAGKNGNFDLN
-475 VIKNWLIDFWH
+475 LAKNWFVELFTDAIPVN
-486 DSCEPA
+486 EEQP
-492 TEKSSDSS
+492 
-500 DNKQRRAL
+500 RRVF

-521 RTFGLTQKE
+521 RAFGLTIAQIEK
-530 IDSANI
+530 ANI
-536 VDTLIAAWMLS
+536 IDTLIAAWMLS
-547 PGQTGL
+547 PGATGL

-561 LLQHEM
+561 ILQHEM

-576 GKNQITFNRVNIKD
+576 GKNQITFNRVPVKA

-602 LRLWK
+602 LRLWA
-607 PLRTKLQKYDYEKY
+607 PLQKKLQAYDYEKY
-621 FFSQEMPLLKVLY
+621 FFEQEMPLLKVLF
-634 QMEGVGAF
+634 QMETEGIAIDVP
-642 VDTKILK
+642 TLK
-649 KLETDL
+649 RLEQEL
-655 QHRIEKLEKEIC
+655 ERRIQNLEKEIC

-707 LSFRAAHPIV
+707 LSFKTAHPIV
-717 FAVIEYR
+717 FSIIEYR

-730 STYVSVLPTLVNP
+730 STYISVLPTLVNP
-743 DTKRIH
+743 TTKRIH

-774 RSELGKQIR
+774 RSDLGKKIR
-783 AAFVPQNPSN
+783 AAFVPQNPDN

-806 MLAHLSGDEALI
+806 MLAHLSGDQALI
-818 ESYKEG
+818 DSYKNG
-824 IDIHARTAAAINRVN
+824 IDIHARTAAAIYGVPLENVN
-839 IDDVTADMRRDAKVV
+839 SDMRRDAKVV

-865 RLSRDLKIPMGQAKS
+865 RLSRDLKIPMGQAKD
-880 FIDGYFEM
+880 FITGYFDM
-888 YQGVQKFI
+888 YQGVQNFI
-896 EDTKAAAHRDGYVET
+896 DSTKACAHRDGYVET

-953 MIRIQKRINDENLPL
+953 MIRIQKRINDEQLPL

-982 PKDQVEELSAMVKS
+982 PKDQVDTLAAMVKS
-996 EMEGAMEL
+996 EMENAMQL
-1004 KVPLVASVGFGK
+1004 QVPLVASVGFGE
-1016 NWLEAH
+1016 NWLIAH

>member
-1 MLDLHIFKK
+1 M
-10 ILSPSV
+10 P
-16 FVHSPTA
+16 
-23 HVPNAGLGHALAS
+23 
-36 SDATLDL
+36 
-43 RICRLF
+43 
-49 FSTFPFM
+49 
-56 AEKTLLLLDSFALAF
+56 EKTLLLLDSYALAF

-77 SQNPLVNSKGEDVS
+77 SQNPLKNSQGEEVS

-142 MAAQMPLLCESMEAS
+142 MAAQMPLLGESLEAS

-170 DVMASAAEAAVN
+170 DVMASTATAAVE
-182 AGFDHVVIISKD
+182 AGFDHVVILSKD

-207 FHLEKGADGID
+207 FHLTKGADGID
-218 FGPQQVLEKYGIPPE
+218 FGPEQVLEKYGLPPE

-244 SSDNVPG
+244 ASDNVPG
-251 VPKVGPKTAIQLLTE
+251 VPKVGPKTAIQLLNDF
-266 YGDMDN
+266 GDMDN
-272 IYANLDNIKKK
+272 LYANLDKVTKK
-283 GLHDNLANNKEQ
+283 GLHDNLENNREK

-308 RAYHGNLDALEF
+308 RAFSGNLDTLEYN
-320 CGLHS
+320 GLHV
-325 DTLEGIFREHEIN
+325 DTLAQMFKDHEIN
-338 SLIRLLE
+338 SLLRLLE
-345 NVPSKTGFVRNEDGS
+345 GIPSKTGFVRETDGTGSADGS
-360 DEGSNSSE
+360 TGAEVERAD
-368 CGCNDESGDSA
+368 
-379 KVQKASFPADLP
+379 FPVDVP
-391 PTYICVDNE
+391 PTYICVDTDE
-400 KIFEQMKKEFDAATE
+400 IFEQMKAEFAAAS
-415 IGIDTETDGLDPM
+415 IVGIDTETDGLDPM
-428 QCNIVGLC
+428 QCNLVGLC
-436 LAAAEK
+436 LSADPA
-442 DGSVPKGYYVPLGHT
+442 KGYYIPLGHS
-457 DDIGFPY
+457 DEIGFPL
-464 PSGKGGNFDFN
+464 PTGPKGNYD
-475 VIKNWLIDFWH
+475 L
-486 DSCEPA
+486 
-492 TEKSSDSS
+492 
-500 DNKQRRAL
+500 NKVKAWFSEFIQSPREL

-521 RTFGLTQKE
+521 RTFKIPQSV
-530 IDSANI
+530 IDNANI
-536 VDTLIAAWMLS
+536 IDTLIAAWMLS
-547 PGQTGL
+547 PGQSGL

-561 LLQHEM
+561 RLQHEM

-602 LRLWK
+602 LRLWE
-607 PLRTKLQKYDYEKY
+607 PLKKELEKLDYVKY
-621 FFSQEMPLLKVLY
+621 FFEQEMPLLKVLF
-634 QMEGVGAF
+634 QMESVGIAID
-642 VDTKILK
+642 VPALK
-649 KLETDL
+649 TLEQEL
-655 QHRIEKLEKEIC
+655 QRRIENLEKEIC
-667 DMAGCEFNIGSPKQ
+667 DMAGFEFNIGSPKQ

-701 AAVLEE
+701 AVVLEE
-707 LSFRAAHPIV
+707 LSFKAPHPIV

-730 STYVSVLPTLVNP
+730 STYITVLPTLVNP

-774 RSELGKQIR
+774 RSDLGKKIR
-783 AAFVPQNPSN
+783 AAFVPQSKDN

-824 IDIHARTAAAINRVN
+824 IDIHARTAAAIYGVKLDEVN
-839 IDDVTADMRRDAKVV
+839 SDMRRDAKVV

-865 RLSRDLKIPMGQAKS
+865 RLSRDLKIPMSQAKD
-880 FIDGYFEM
+880 FITGYFDM
-888 YQGVQKFI
+888 YKGVQQYI
-896 EDTKAAAHRDGYVET
+896 ENIKAAAHRDGYVET

-953 MIRIQKRINDENLPL
+953 MIRIQKRINEENLPL
-968 RMMLQVHDELVFEC
+968 KMMLQVHDELVFEC
-982 PKDQVEELSAMVKS
+982 PRDQVEPMSQMVKA
-996 EMEGAMEL
+996 EMEGAMQL
-1004 KVPLVASVGFGK
+1004 KVPLVASVGFGE

>member
-1 MLDLHIFKK
+1 M
-10 ILSPSV
+10 P
-16 FVHSPTA
+16 
-23 HVPNAGLGHALAS
+23 
-36 SDATLDL
+36 
-43 RICRLF
+43 
-49 FSTFPFM
+49 
-56 AEKTLLLLDSFALAF
+56 EKTLLLLDSYALAF

-77 SQNPLVNSKGEDVS
+77 SQNPLKNSQGEEVS

-142 MAAQMPLLCESMEAS
+142 MAAQMPLLGESLEAS

-170 DVMASAAEAAVN
+170 DVMASTAMAAIE
-182 AGFDHVVIISKD
+182 AGFDHVVILSKD

-207 FHLEKGADGID
+207 FHLTKSADGID
-218 FGPQQVLEKYGIPPE
+218 FGPEQVLEKYGLPPE

-244 SSDNVPG
+244 ASDNVPG
-251 VPKVGPKTAIQLLTE
+251 VPKVGPKTAIQLLNDF
-266 YGDMDN
+266 GDMDN
-272 IYANLDNIKKK
+272 LYANLDKVTKK
-283 GLHDNLANNKEQ
+283 GLHDNLENNREK

-308 RAYHGNLDALEF
+308 RAFSGNLDTLEYN
-320 CGLHS
+320 GLHV
-325 DTLEGIFREHEIN
+325 DTLAQMFKDHEIN
-338 SLIRLLE
+338 SLLRLLE
-345 NVPSKTGFVRNEDGS
+345 GIPSKTGFVRESDGT
-360 DEGSNSSE
+360 ESS
-368 CGCNDESGDSA
+368 DSA
-379 KVQKASFPADLP
+379 NGDAVVSADFPVDVP
-391 PTYICVDNE
+391 PTYICVDTDE
-400 KIFEQMKKEFDAATE
+400 IFEQMKAEFAAASTV
-415 IGIDTETDGLDPM
+415 GIDTETDGLDPM
-428 QCNIVGLC
+428 QCNLVGLC
-436 LAAAEK
+436 LSADPA
-442 DGSVPKGYYVPLGHT
+442 KGYYIPLGHS
-457 DDIGFPY
+457 DEIGFPL
-464 PSGKGGNFDFN
+464 PTGPKGNYD
-475 VIKNWLIDFWH
+475 L
-486 DSCEPA
+486 
-492 TEKSSDSS
+492 
-500 DNKQRRAL
+500 NKVKAWFSEFIQSPREL

-521 RTFGLTQKE
+521 RTFKIPQSA
-530 IDSANI
+530 IDNANLI
-536 VDTLIAAWMLS
+536 DTLIAAWMLS
-547 PGQTGL
+547 PGQSGL

-561 LLQHEM
+561 RLQHEM

-602 LRLWK
+602 LRLWE
-607 PLRTKLQKYDYEKY
+607 PLKKELEKLDYVKY
-621 FFSQEMPLLKVLY
+621 FFEQEMPLLKVLF
-634 QMEGVGAF
+634 QMESVGVAID
-642 VDTKILK
+642 VPALK
-649 KLETDL
+649 TLEQEL
-655 QHRIEKLEKEIC
+655 QRRIENLEKEIC
-667 DMAGCEFNIGSPKQ
+667 DMAGFEFNIGSPKQ

-701 AAVLEE
+701 AVVLEE
-707 LSFRAAHPIV
+707 LSFKAPHPIV

-730 STYVSVLPTLVNP
+730 STYITVLPTLVNP

-774 RSELGKQIR
+774 RSDLGKKIR
-783 AAFVPQNPSN
+783 ASFVPQSKDN

-824 IDIHARTAAAINRVN
+824 IDIHARTAAAIYGVKLDEVN
-839 IDDVTADMRRDAKVV
+839 SDMRRDAKVV

-865 RLSRDLKIPMGQAKS
+865 RLSRDLKIPMSQAKD
-880 FIDGYFEM
+880 FITGYFDM
-888 YQGVQKFI
+888 YQGVQQYI
-896 EDTKAAAHRDGYVET
+896 EDIKAAAHRDGYVET

-953 MIRIQKRINDENLPL
+953 MIRIQKRINEENLPL
-968 RMMLQVHDELVFEC
+968 KMMLQVHDELVFEC
-982 PKDQVEELSAMVKS
+982 PRDQVEPMSQMVKA
-996 EMEGAMEL
+996 EMEGAMQL
-1004 KVPLVASVGFGK
+1004 KVPLVASVGFGE
-1016 NWLEAH
+1016 NWLVAH

>member
-1 MLDLHIFKK
+1 
-10 ILSPSV
+10 
-16 FVHSPTA
+16 
-23 HVPNAGLGHALAS
+23 
-36 SDATLDL
+36 
-43 RICRLF
+43 
-49 FSTFPFM
+49 
-56 AEKTLLLLDSFALAF
+56 
-71 RMFYAY
+71 
-77 SQNPLVNSKGEDVS
+77 
-91 MMHGYWGAVL
+91 
-101 RILAKHK
+101 
-108 PTHFAIARD
+108 
-117 VAHTKTFRHELYPD
+117 
-131 YKANRGPMPEE
+131 
-142 MAAQMPLLCESMEAS
+142 
-157 GIPLLSEPGYEAD
+157 
-170 DVMASAAEAAVN
+170 
-182 AGFDHVVIISKD
+182 
-194 KDMSQI
+194 
-200 VTDKIHL
+200 
-207 FHLEKGADGID
+207 
-218 FGPQQVLEKYGIPPE
+218 
-233 KIRDYLALMGD
+233 
-244 SSDNVPG
+244 
-251 VPKVGPKTAIQLLTE
+251 
-266 YGDMDN
+266 
-272 IYANLDNIKKK
+272 
-283 GLHDNLANNKEQ
+283 
-295 AFLSRELVTLQTK
+295 
-308 RAYHGNLDALEF
+308 
-320 CGLHS
+320 
-325 DTLEGIFREHEIN
+325 
-338 SLIRLLE
+338 
-345 NVPSKTGFVRNEDGS
+345 
-360 DEGSNSSE
+360 
-368 CGCNDESGDSA
+368 
-379 KVQKASFPADLP
+379 
-391 PTYICVDNE
+391 
-400 KIFEQMKKEFDAATE
+400 MKKEFDAATE

>member
-1 MLDLHIFKK
+1 M
-10 ILSPSV
+10 P
-16 FVHSPTA
+16 
-23 HVPNAGLGHALAS
+23 
-36 SDATLDL
+36 
-43 RICRLF
+43 
-49 FSTFPFM
+49 
-56 AEKTLLLLDSFALAF
+56 EKTLLLLDSYALAF

-77 SQNPLVNSKGEDVS
+77 SQNPLKNSQGEEVS

-142 MAAQMPLLCESMEAS
+142 MAAQMPLLGESLEAS

-170 DVMASAAEAAVN
+170 DVMASTAMAAVE
-182 AGFDHVVIISKD
+182 AGFDHVVILSKD

-207 FHLEKGADGID
+207 FHLTKGADGID
-218 FGPQQVLEKYGIPPE
+218 FGPEQVLEKYGLPPE

-244 SSDNVPG
+244 ASDNVPG
-251 VPKVGPKTAIQLLTE
+251 VPKVGPKTAIQLLNDF
-266 YGDMDN
+266 GDMDN
-272 IYANLDNIKKK
+272 LYANLDKVTKK
-283 GLHDNLANNKEQ
+283 GLHDNLENNREK

-308 RAYHGNLDALEF
+308 RAFSGNLDTLEYN
-320 CGLHS
+320 GLHV
-325 DTLEGIFREHEIN
+325 DTLAQMFKDHEIN
-338 SLIRLLE
+338 SLLRLLE
-345 NVPSKTGFVRNEDGS
+345 GIPSKTGFVRESDGT
-360 DEGSNSSE
+360 ESS
-368 CGCNDESGDSA
+368 DSA
-379 KVQKASFPADLP
+379 NGDAVVSADFPVDVP
-391 PTYICVDNE
+391 PTYICVDTDE
-400 KIFEQMKKEFDAATE
+400 IFEQMKAEFAAASTV
-415 IGIDTETDGLDPM
+415 GIDTETDGLDPM
-428 QCNIVGLC
+428 QCNLVGLC
-436 LAAAEK
+436 LSADPA
-442 DGSVPKGYYVPLGHT
+442 KGYYIPLGHS
-457 DDIGFPY
+457 DEIGFPL
-464 PSGKGGNFDFN
+464 PTGPKGNYD
-475 VIKNWLIDFWH
+475 L
-486 DSCEPA
+486 
-492 TEKSSDSS
+492 
-500 DNKQRRAL
+500 NKVKAWFSEFIQSPREL

-521 RTFGLTQKE
+521 RTFKIPQSA
-530 IDSANI
+530 IDNANLI
-536 VDTLIAAWMLS
+536 DTLIAAWMLS
-547 PGQTGL
+547 PGQSGL

-561 LLQHEM
+561 RLQHEM

-602 LRLWK
+602 LRLWE
-607 PLRTKLQKYDYEKY
+607 PLKKELEKLDYVKY
-621 FFSQEMPLLKVLY
+621 FFEQEMPLLKVLF
-634 QMEGVGAF
+634 QMESVGVAID
-642 VDTKILK
+642 VPALK
-649 KLETDL
+649 TLEQEL
-655 QHRIEKLEKEIC
+655 QRRIENLEKEIC
-667 DMAGCEFNIGSPKQ
+667 DMAGFEFNIGSPKQ

-701 AAVLEE
+701 AVVLEE
-707 LSFRAAHPIV
+707 LSFKAPHPIV

-730 STYVSVLPTLVNP
+730 STYITVLPTLVNP

-774 RSELGKQIR
+774 RSDLGKKIR
-783 AAFVPQNPSN
+783 ASFVPQSKDN

-824 IDIHARTAAAINRVN
+824 IDIHARTAAAIYGVKLDEVN
-839 IDDVTADMRRDAKVV
+839 SDMRRDAKVV

-865 RLSRDLKIPMGQAKS
+865 RLSRDLKIPMSQAKD
-880 FIDGYFEM
+880 FITGYFDM
-888 YQGVQKFI
+888 YKGVQQYI
-896 EDTKAAAHRDGYVET
+896 EDIKAAAHRDGYVET

-953 MIRIQKRINDENLPL
+953 MIRIQKRINEENLPL
-968 RMMLQVHDELVFEC
+968 KMMLQVHDELVFEC
-982 PKDQVEELSAMVKS
+982 PRDQVEPMSQMVKA
-996 EMEGAMEL
+996 EMEGAMQL
-1004 KVPLVASVGFGK
+1004 KVPLVASVGFGE